1 DIIGP
6 ATGEVIATV
15 QEATAEDA
23 DRAIAAAKRA
33 FEQVWFDST
42 PKDRQLALL
51 RLADAIESH
60 ADELV
65 ELESKNVGKPAAVTM
80 SEEIPPI
87 VDNLRFFAGA
97 ARIIDGPAGGEY
109 MRGVRCIVAPE

>member
-1 DIIGP
+1 MRALPNAICAERDIIGP

-42 PKDRQLALL
+42 PKERMQAMLL
-51 RLADAIESH
+51 GR
-60 ADELV
+60 
-65 ELESKNVGKPAAVTM
+65 KPRPAETPLKG
-80 SEEIPPI
+80 SQTS
-87 VDNLRFFAGA
+87 RHCRAGQ
-97 ARIIDGPAGGEY
+97 P
-109 MRGVRCIVAPE
+109 